1 MQKLWRDFL
10 KFIMTGNLITLAVAF
25 ILGTKVKDVVDAFNN
40 GIISPII
47 GAIVGK
53 PEFSNTLKIGD
64 GVLLI
69 GGFLTA
75 VISLVLTGFVLFAIV
90 KAYEAYQAHKRARGE
105 GDEPEPTQ
113 ETVLLREI
121 RDLLATQR
129 T

>member
-1 MQKLWRDFL
+1 MQKLWRDFV

-25 ILGTKVKDVVDAFNN
+25 ILGTKVKDVVDAFNS

-53 PEFSNTLKIGD
+53 PAFDNTLKIGD

-75 VISLVLTGFVLFAIV
+75 VISLVLTGLVLFGIV
-90 KAYEAYQAHKRARGE
+90 KAYEAYQARKHARGE
-105 GDEPEPTQ
+105 EDEPEPTQ
-113 ETVLLREI
+113 ETILLREI
-121 RDLLATQR
+121 RDLLAAPR
-129 T
+129 P